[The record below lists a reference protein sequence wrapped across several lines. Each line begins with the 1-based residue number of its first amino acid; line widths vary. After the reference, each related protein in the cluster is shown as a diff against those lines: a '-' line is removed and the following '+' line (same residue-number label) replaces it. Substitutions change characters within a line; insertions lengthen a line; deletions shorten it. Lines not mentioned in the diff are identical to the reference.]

1 MRKNRNIKLK
11 TIYILQPNSLLA
23 ISLMRLF
30 LLLLLVIPALTVAQN
45 VSVSGIVVDATNQP
59 ISFSNVVLIRQADST
74 IVKGTSTDDLG
85 YFQLTNVLK
94 GKYTISISF
103 IGYTTQRIPVDLEA
117 DADLG
122 NITLTEDAE
131 ILSEINITATRP
143 TIKRAPDRLTF
154 NVENTALIEGSI
166 LQVLK
171 STPGVLVSDGN
182 IMVKSSTPTVYIND
196 RKVQLSQAELT
207 ELLESSS
214 ANSIKSVE
222 VITNPSARYDADS
235 GVVLNIV
242 MGKNLITGYR
252 GSVFNNYTQGVF
264 PRYNVGTSHFFKNE
278 KFNLNLNYSY
288 NGNKINRDND
298 DTVNFLDNSN
308 QVKETWR
315 SLANR
320 NTWSEAHNLYLNFDY
335 YLSEKT
341 TLSVTSSGVYMPY
354 IKHRIN
360 NQTAIVDSNDAFL
373 GRFTAD
379 NLSRDDKHNIG
390 TDVDLVH
397 RFEKGSKLSFNA
409 HFTTYDYTR
418 NQNVASEFFDNTNN
432 LDRISEF
439 RTNTNQGTQIFTS
452 QLDFSLPLS
461 ETASFETGAK
471 FSSVQTDSD
480 LSQFDIDTNSG
491 DEQFDPQNSNVFE
504 YNEKVFAAYAN
515 YSKSWEKWNL
525 NFGMRVE
532 QTNIEGISDF
542 GAVRNTQDYLEWFPN
557 ASVQYNVSDNF
568 SLYSNFKRSLQ
579 RPDFTNLNPFTLFF
593 NENYVVT
600 GNPNLLPSFKNH
612 FVIGTT
618 LFKLFTVEAYY
629 IKYDGNIV
637 ELPRQDNA
645 TNIISY
651 VPVNLDKTVDFGF
664 DFITYFNATDRWN
677 IYFVT
682 SFFNMQQSTN
692 FGDGF
697 VDLNQWSNYS
707 ELSNEFTFLKD
718 NSLSASFSL
727 LLLTRNLQNL
737 MLLDERLF
745 STLSISK
752 TLFNRKALLSLS
764 IEDLFNYQD
773 QYANARY
780 LNQFSS
786 FFSDL
791 DNRTITIGFRYTFG
805 NTKLETNERSL
816 SRDERQ
822 RLKVED

>member
-30 LLLLLVIPALTVAQN
+30 LLLLLVIPAITVAQN

-59 ISFSNVVLIRQADST
+59 ISFSNVVLVRQADST

-85 YFQLTNVLK
+85 YFQITNVLK
-94 GKYTISISF
+94 GKYTVSISF
-103 IGYTTQRIPVDLEA
+103 IGYTTQSIPVDLEA
-117 DADLG
+117 DADIG
-122 NITLTEDAE
+122 TITLTEDAE
-131 ILSEINITATRP
+131 MLSEINITATRP

-308 QVKETWR
+308 QVEETWR
-315 SLANR
+315 SLVNR
-320 NTWSEAHNLYLNFDY
+320 NTWSETHNLNLNFDY
-335 YLSEKT
+335 YLSDKT

-354 IKHRIN
+354 FKYRIN

-390 TDVDLVH
+390 TDLDLVH

-418 NQNVASEFFDNTNN
+418 NQNVESEFFNNLNN
-432 LDRISEF
+432 LDRTSEF
-439 RTNTNQGTQIFTS
+439 RTNANQGTQIYTS

-471 FSSVQTDSD
+471 FSNVQTDSD
-480 LSQFDIDTNSG
+480 LSQFDIDTTGN
-491 DEQFDPQNSNVFE
+491 EQFNPQNSNVFD
-504 YNEKVFAAYAN
+504 YDEKVFAAYAN
-515 YSKSWEKWNL
+515 YSKSWEKFNL

-542 GAVRNTQDYLEWFPN
+542 GAFRNTQDYLEWFPN
-557 ASVQYNVSDNF
+557 ASIQYDVSDNF
-568 SLYSNFKRSLQ
+568 SVYSNFKRSLQ
-579 RPDFTNLNPFTLFF
+579 RPDFTNLNPFTFF
-593 NENYVVT
+593 LNENYVVT

-618 LFKLFTVEAYY
+618 LFNLFTVEAYY

-637 ELPRQDNA
+637 ELPRQDNV

-651 VPVNLDKTVDFGF
+651 VPVNLDKTIDFGF

-677 IYFVT
+677 IYLVT
-682 SFFNMQQSTN
+682 SFFNMQESTN

-697 VDLNQWSNYS
+697 VDINQWSNYTV
-707 ELSNEFTFLKD
+707 LSNNFTFLKD
-718 NSLSASFSL
+718 DSLSTNFTLAL
-727 LLLTRNLQNL
+727 ITKDLQGL
-737 MLLDERLF
+737 RFVEERLI
-745 STLSISK
+745 SSLSFSK
-752 TLFNRKALLSLS
+752 TLFKKRAILSLTL
-764 IEDLFNYQD
+764 EDLFNYQN
-773 QYANARY
+773 QFTSTNY
-780 LNQFSS
+780 LNQFNQ
-786 FFSDL
+786 
-791 DNRTITIGFRYTFG
+791 DNTLTDSQTVTLGFRYKFG
-805 NTKLETNERSL
+805 NTKLETNERII

-822 RLKVED
+822 RLKDLN

>member
-1 MRKNRNIKLK
+1 MRKNRKHKLK

-30 LLLLLVIPALTVAQN
+30 VLLLLVIPALTVGQN
-45 VSVSGIVVDATNQP
+45 FSVSGIVVDANNQP
-59 ISFSNVVLIRQADST
+59 ISFSNVVVMRHTDST

-85 YFQLTNVLK
+85 YFQITNVLK
-94 GKYTISISF
+94 GKYTVSISF
-103 IGYTTQRIPVDLEA
+103 IGYTTQSIPVDLEA

-122 NITLTEDAE
+122 TITLTEDAE
-131 ILSEINITATRP
+131 MLSEINITSTRP

-154 NVENTALIEGSI
+154 NVENTALVEGNI

-242 MGKNLITGYR
+242 MGKNLVTGYR

-264 PRYNVGTSHFFKNE
+264 PRYNLGTSHFFKNE

-298 DTVNFLDNSN
+298 DTVNFLDNNN
-308 QVKETWR
+308 QVEETWR
-315 SLANR
+315 SLVNR
-320 NTWSEAHNLYLNFDY
+320 NTWSETHNLNLNFDY
-335 YLSEKT
+335 YLSDKT

-354 IKHRIN
+354 FKYRIN
-360 NQTAIVDSNDAFL
+360 NQTSIVDSNDAFL

-379 NLSRDDKHNIG
+379 NISRDDKHNIG
-390 TDVDLVH
+390 TDLDLVH

-418 NQNVASEFFDNTNN
+418 NQNVESEFFDSTNN
-432 LDRISEF
+432 LDRTSEF
-439 RTNTNQGTQIFTS
+439 RSNANQGTQIYTS
-452 QLDFSLPLS
+452 QLDFSLTLS

-471 FSSVQTDSD
+471 FSNVQTDSD

-491 DEQFDPQNSNVFE
+491 DEQFDPQNSNVFD
-504 YNEKVFAAYAN
+504 YDEKVFAAYAN
-515 YSKSWEKWNL
+515 YSKSWEKFNL

-557 ASVQYNVSDNF
+557 ASIQYDVSENF
-568 SLYSNFKRSLQ
+568 SVYSNFKRSLQ
-579 RPDFTNLNPFTLFF
+579 RPDFTNLNPFTFF
-593 NENYVVT
+593 LNENYVVT

-618 LFKLFTVEAYY
+618 LFNLFTVEAYY

-664 DFITYFNATDRWN
+664 DFSTYFNATDRWN
-677 IYFVT
+677 IYVVT
-682 SFFNMQQSTN
+682 SFFNMQESTN

-697 VDLNQWSNYS
+697 VELNQWSNYS
-707 ELSNEFTFLKD
+707 VFSNDFTFLKD
-718 NSLSASFSL
+718 NSLSVSFSL
-727 LLLTRNLQNL
+727 LLFTRNLQNL
-737 MLLDERLF
+737 MLVDERFF
-745 STLSISK
+745 STFSISK
-752 TLFNRKALLSLS
+752 TLFNKNAVLSLS

-773 QYANARY
+773 VNTNTRY
-780 LNQFSS
+780 LNQFNSN
-786 FFSDL
+786 FTDV
-791 DNRTITIGFRYTFG
+791 DNRTIMLGFRYKFG